1 MDNRVVSAIG
11 DYIFDL
17 TDPQRNWSKYY
28 IKQVSF
34 SRCAGREILKL
45 VKETSSLQESIDMV
59 ADFGIRMKD
68 FALLDHADKNDAQ
81 IFYVAYEVVTD
92 ILDILNAMK

>member
-1 MDNRVVSAIG
+1 MDNRIVSAIE

-17 TDPQRNWSKYY
+17 TDPQRNWPTYY
-28 IKQVSF
+28 FKQVSF

-45 VKETSSLQESIDMV
+45 VKKTSSFQESIDMV
-59 ADFGIRMKD
+59 ADFSIKMKD
-68 FALLDHADKNDAQ
+68 FASLDHDDKSDAQ
-81 IFYVAYEVVTD
+81 IFSVAYEVATD

>member
-1 MDNRVVSAIG
+1 MDNRIVSAIE

-17 TDPQRNWSKYY
+17 TDPQRNWPTYY
-28 IKQVSF
+28 FKQVSF

-45 VKETSSLQESIDMV
+45 VKEASSLQESIDMV
-59 ADFGIRMKD
+59 ADFGIKMRD
-68 FALLDHADKNDAQ
+68 FASLDHDDKRDAQ
-81 IFYVAYEVVTD
+81 IFYIAYEVATD

>member
-1 MDNRVVSAIG
+1 MDNRVVSAIE

-17 TDPQRNWSKYY
+17 TDPQRNWPKYY

-45 VKETSSLQESIDMV
+45 VKETMSLQESIDMV
-59 ADFGIRMKD
+59 ADFGIKMKG

-81 IFYVAYEVVTD
+81 IFYVAYEVATD

>member
-1 MDNRVVSAIG
+1 MDNRVVSAIE

-17 TDPQRNWSKYY
+17 TDPQRNWPKYY

-34 SRCAGREILKL
+34 SRCAGKEILKL

-59 ADFGIRMKD
+59 ADFGIRLIRTM
-68 FALLDHADKNDAQ
+68 H
-81 IFYVAYEVVTD
+81 
-92 ILDILNAMK
+92 LNAMK